1 MTKKTQTTKKTPP
14 DHEIFKAILA
24 SLKEKMGA

>member
-1 MTKKTQTTKKTPP
+1 MTKQTQTKIPP